1 MKRTFCL
8 LCFISF
14 FYMQKQIWNM
24 DVYYYNKLQ

>member
-14 FYMQKQIWNM
+14 FYMSEADM
-24 DVYYYNKLQ
+24 EYGRVLLQ